1 MSTKQDAI
9 KFTKNLVKGRIAETI
24 FEQMLLATGNYTVL
38 KGGYE
43 HTMPLVAQISREL
56 EEDKVLE
63 GVRKSPD
70 FILIN
75 KQHPHVDFIEVKYN
89 GDKNLK
95 YILEDAEEIQEFW
108 PHAELFVATQ
118 EGFFMDTCSDIIKY
132 HNIQPL
138 SEDIVPLEL
147 QEDYFKI
154 LKKFLR

>member
-1 MSTKQDAI
+1 
-9 KFTKNLVKGRIAETI
+9 
-24 FEQMLLATGNYTVL
+24 MLLATGKYTVL

-75 KQHPHVDFIEVKYN
+75 KKHPHVDFIEVKYHKDRN
-89 GDKNLK
+89 ST
-95 YILEDAEEIQEFW
+95 YILEDTQEIHAFW
-108 PHAELFVATQ
+108 PHAKLFVATR
-118 EGFFMDTCSDIIKY
+118 EGFFLDTCSDIIKY
-132 HNIQPL
+132 HNIQPF
-138 SEDIVPLEL
+138 SDHIVSSEL
-147 QEDYFKI
+147 QEDYLKI